1 MSKKTVGDILNRRE
15 RYKKD
20 VLELLDTKERKV
32 AYHFNCPDGIVSA
45 SLIKYLFSQENL
57 EFIPID
63 YGLLKSKEAA
73 EKIKNANW
81 FAIVDLEPFNLK
93 KMEYFFDH
101 HISNENKEINATKY
115 VFEVGAPSAA
125 ALIGEYFSSQLPDYL
140 LELAKMTEITD
151 TASYSIPPPLELEEE
166 FTQSWDRKIWLLEDA
181 CKTAFSVNQH
191 RELVEILSN
200 EGLEGVFRENIQNRV
215 RKLRASRKRAF
226 DIASG
231 IKKTDFVIIIDRPV
245 HYNISFI
252 AGEAMKNGAIGAAY
266 ITKYPNEVKISFRLS
281 KALSTEEVDKFRVD
295 LLAQSMSGGG
305 HKPASGA
312 ETETLEE
319 ALSKIGDWGENHNFE
334 METVDLRGKE

>member
-1 MSKKTVGDILNRRE
+1 MSKKSVGDILNRKE

-20 VLELLDTKERKV
+20 ILELLDTKERKV

-45 SLIKYLFSQENL
+45 AIMRYLYSLENL

-63 YGLLKSKEAA
+63 YALLKNKEIAN
-73 EKIKNANW
+73 KLKNANW
-81 FAIVDLEPFNLK
+81 FAIVDLEPFNIKTL
-93 KMEYFFDH
+93 EYFFDH
-101 HISNENKEINATKY
+101 HISNENKEINAKKH
-115 VFEVGAPSAA
+115 VFEAGAPSAA
-125 ALIGEYFSSQLPDYL
+125 SLIGEYFLSLLPDFL

-151 TASYSIPPPLELEEE
+151 TASYSTPPPLELEEE

-181 CKTAFSVNQH
+181 CKTAFSVHQH
-191 RELVEILSN
+191 GELVEILAN
-200 EGLEGVFRENIQNRV
+200 EGLKGVFKGNIQKRV
-215 RKLRASRKRAF
+215 KKLRTSRKRAF
-226 DIASG
+226 DIVHE

-252 AGEAMKNGAIGAAY
+252 AGEVMKNGSIGAAY
-266 ITKYPNEVKISFRLS
+266 ITEYPDEVKISFRLS
-281 KALSTEEVDKFRVD
+281 KALSDKEIDKFRVD

-319 ALSKIGDWGENHNFE
+319 ALTKIEHWGKNLNFDI
-334 METVDLRGKE
+334 ETIDLRERE

>member
-15 RYKKD
+15 RYKSD
-20 VLELLDTKERKV
+20 VLDLLDTKERKV

-45 SLIKYLFSQENL
+45 SLMKYLFSGENL

-73 EKIKNANW
+73 EKLKNANW
-81 FAIVDLEPFNLK
+81 FAIVDLEPFNLEK
-93 KMEYFFDH
+93 LEYFFDH

-115 VFEVGAPSAA
+115 VFEAGAPSAA

-191 RELVEILSN
+191 RELVEILTS
-200 EGLEGVFRENIQNRV
+200 EGLRGVFKGNIQNRV
-215 RKLRASRKRAF
+215 KKLRASRKRAY
-226 DIASG
+226 DIANR
-231 IKKTDFVIIIDRPV
+231 IEKTDFVIIIDRPV
-245 HYNISFI
+245 HYNLSFI
-252 AGEAMKNGAIGAAY
+252 AGEAMKNGAVGAAY
-266 ITKYPNEVKISFRLS
+266 ITEYPNDVKISFRLS
-281 KALSTEEVDKFRVD
+281 KALSAEEIDKFRVD

-319 ALSKIGDWGENHNFE
+319 ALTKIENWVKNLNFK
-334 METVDLRGKE
+334 MEIIDLREKE

>member
-15 RYKKD
+15 RYKRD
-20 VLELLDTKERKV
+20 VLDLLDTKERKV

-45 SLIKYLFSQENL
+45 SLIKYLFSGKNL

-73 EKIKNANW
+73 EKLKNANW
-81 FAIVDLEPFNLK
+81 FAIVDLEPFNLEK
-93 KMEYFFDH
+93 LEYFFDH

-115 VFEVGAPSAA
+115 VFEAGAPSAA

-166 FTQSWDRKIWLLEDA
+166 FTQSWDRKVWLLEDA

-191 RELVEILSN
+191 RELVEILTS
-200 EGLEGVFRENIQNRV
+200 EGLRGVFKGNIQNRV
-215 RKLRASRKRAF
+215 KKLRASRKRAY
-226 DIASG
+226 DIANR
-231 IKKTDFVIIIDRPV
+231 IEKTDFVIIIDRPV
-245 HYNISFI
+245 HYNLSFI
-252 AGEAMKNGAIGAAY
+252 AGEAMKNGAVGAAY
-266 ITKYPNEVKISFRLS
+266 ITEYPNDVKISFRLS
-281 KALSTEEVDKFRVD
+281 KALSAEEIDKFRVD

-319 ALSKIGDWGENHNFE
+319 ALTKIENWVKNLNFK
-334 METVDLRGKE
+334 MEIIDLREKE